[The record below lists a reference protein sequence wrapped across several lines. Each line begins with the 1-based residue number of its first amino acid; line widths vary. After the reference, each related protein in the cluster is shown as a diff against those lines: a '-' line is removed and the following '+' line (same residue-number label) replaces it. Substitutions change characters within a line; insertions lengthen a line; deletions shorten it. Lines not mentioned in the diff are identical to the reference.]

1 MIHCSLHP
9 VADIFPGC
17 PQFFP
22 ALFDAVVSPDLRDTR
37 TALSWKEGDSC
48 AQIKVGPAATEAAC
62 LMMLPA
68 LANIACRSSA
78 TVRCPL
84 F

>member
-1 MIHCSLHP
+1 MIHCSLHSI
-9 VADIFPGC
+9 AYIFPGRS
-17 PQFFP
+17 QFFP

-37 TALSWKEGDSC
+37 TALSWKEGDSW

-62 LMMLPA
+62 LMMLPV
-68 LANIACRSSA
+68 LANIACRSNA
-78 TVRCPL
+78 TARCPL